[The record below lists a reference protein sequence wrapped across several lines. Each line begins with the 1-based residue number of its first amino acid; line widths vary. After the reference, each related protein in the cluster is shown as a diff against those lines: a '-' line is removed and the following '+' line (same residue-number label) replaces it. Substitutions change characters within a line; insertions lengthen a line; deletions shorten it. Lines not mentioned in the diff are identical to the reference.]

1 MKFNENIRVGSF
13 ACKKN
18 IRSMLMAVVLCALI
32 GTVAFA
38 YGTATFVE
46 NGVTYTATDHASVY
60 YSGANNDSICVN
72 ASCEIKPTIRHYST
86 ADIRIGSRTGTVVAT
101 SGRQWTDGVTSSASC
116 CAPRSRSD
124 LKGFGWWGH

>member
-1 MKFNENIRVGSF
+1 MQFENITFENSSL
-13 ACKKN
+13 KKL
-18 IRSMLMAVVLCALI
+18 IRCTLLAVVLCALL
-32 GTVAFA
+32 GTIAFA

-60 YSGANNDSICVN
+60 YSGANNDTICVD
-72 ASCEIKPTIRHYST
+72 ASCKINPTIRHYST
-86 ADIRIGSRTGTVVAT
+86 ADIRLGSRTGTVVAT

-116 CAPRSRSD
+116 SAPRSRSD